1 MVVELGTKLA
11 PSILSANMAHLSD
24 QILEINHAGADYIHI
39 DIMDGHFVPTL
50 TFGPLIVEAI
60 RPLTTLPLDV
70 HLMVENPTN
79 LIPEFA
85 RAGADILTVHAE
97 ASINLS
103 STIQQI
109 KDHGARA
116 GVALKPLTPL
126 TAVEECIT
134 ELDLLLV
141 MTVNPGYPAQT
152 FIESTLSKIQQARHM
167 IDTREL
173 MTELEVDGGINTKT
187 ASRSVRAGARV
198 LVAGSAIFNKIGT
211 ISECVTTLHRS
222 LESE

>member
-1 MVVELGTKLA
+1 MVDKSDTKLA
-11 PSILSANMAHLSD
+11 PSILSANMSHLGD
-24 QILEINHAGADYIHI
+24 QILEINRAGADYIHI
-39 DIMDGHFVPTL
+39 DIMDGHFVPNL

-60 RPLTTLPLDV
+60 RPLTNLPLDV
-70 HLMVENPTN
+70 HLMVEDPTN

-103 STIQQI
+103 STIQLI
-109 KDHGARA
+109 RDNGVRV
-116 GVALKPLTPL
+116 GVALKPDTPL
-126 TAVEECIT
+126 QAVEECIT

-152 FIESTLSKIQQARHM
+152 FIESTISKIQQARHM
-167 IDTREL
+167 IDAREL
-173 MTELEVDGGINTKT
+173 MTELEVDGGINAET

-198 LVAGSAIFNKIGT
+198 LVAGSAIFNKNGT
-211 ISECVTTLHRS
+211 ISECVTNLHRS
-222 LESE
+222 LHP